1 MKQPI
6 KALLL
11 NHLDY
16 LLIKAYALSFELFF
30 VIAVAYFLIISIV
43 YSQLMMALIFK
54 ETLDL
59 SGNQFVSFD
68 EDIHSFWTKSLRRLS
83 IARNKLPSIPWS
95 ICQLENLS
103 SLDIGR
109 NEIESIPPPNFWS
122 MKSLTK
128 LNLSHNLV
136 SAMYS

>member
-1 MKQPI
+1 
-6 KALLL
+6 
-11 NHLDY
+11 
-16 LLIKAYALSFELFF
+16 
-30 VIAVAYFLIISIV
+30 
-43 YSQLMMALIFK
+43 MMIALISK

-59 SGNQFVSFD
+59 SGNQFMSFD

-103 SLDIGR
+103 SLDISR

-122 MKSLTK
+122 IKSLTK
-128 LNLSHNLV
+128 LNLSHNMV
-136 SAMYS
+136 SANVFLTMCTVDNISCNCDFLKAVVPS